1 MVIRKH
7 SVSNRWHQ
15 DYKNH
20 NVYRSNPTSVSFDFP
35 DHETCKKK
43 TQQTPYFE
51 LKENNIKNL
60 KKTNT
65 NHKINTQLSDK
76 NDSDKV
82 CCSIKKIEAYKFKT
96 KCNYATESFS

>member
-1 MVIRKH
+1 MFIEATLQASPSIFLIMKLA
-7 SVSNRWHQ
+7 
-15 DYKNH
+15 
-20 NVYRSNPTSVSFDFP
+20 
-35 DHETCKKK
+35 KKK
-43 TQQTPYFE
+43 NQQTPYFE

>member
-1 MVIRKH
+1 MVIRKQ

-51 LKENNIKNL
+51 LKEKNIKNL
-60 KKTNT
+60 KKQTLIT
-65 NHKINTQLSDK
+65 RLILS
-76 NDSDKV
+76 
-82 CCSIKKIEAYKFKT
+82 YLT
-96 KCNYATESFS
+96 KMIVIRFAVV

>member
-1 MVIRKH
+1 MVIRKQ

-20 NVYRSNPTSVSFDFP
+20 NVYRSNPTSVSFEFP

-60 KKTNT
+60 KKQTLIT
-65 NHKINTQLSDK
+65 RLILS
-76 NDSDKV
+76 
-82 CCSIKKIEAYKFKT
+82 YLT
-96 KCNYATESFS
+96 KMIVIRFAVV